1 MQDNMRYD
9 IEGMSMQDGIIF
21 RSSIL
26 PLEVETIYQKKP
38 EVRLRNPLEL
48 FFGFIPARYV
58 RDLKFVSWKFVLAI
72 DIPMI
77 ILSLFTKNI
86 SVIFAVIYMALFVS
100 KDLFNLVYL
109 VFQIKL
115 GKGKRIG
122 RYHAAEHMAIGA
134 YEKYK
139 RVPTLAEIRT
149 VSRFQE
155 NCGSRIIFKRI
166 GLFLPLSLIF
176 LSASFVD
183 IKVYIVECVIMVIIA
198 ILTSRKSTVK
208 YLQILVTNKPTD
220 KELQVAIKGIKA
232 LQEAEDDF
240 EEKMDGFIGGCFII
254 I

>member
-1 MQDNMRYD
+1 MQDNTRYD

-26 PLEVETIYQKKP
+26 PLEVETTYQKKP
-38 EVRLRNPLEL
+38 EVRIRNPLEL
-48 FFGFIPARYV
+48 FFGFIPTRYV
-58 RDLKFVSWKFVLAI
+58 RDLKFVSWKFLLAI
-72 DIPMI
+72 DIPVI

-86 SVIFAVIYMALFVS
+86 SIIFAVIYMALFVS
-100 KDLFNLVYL
+100 KDLFNLIYL
-109 VFQIKL
+109 VFKIKL
-115 GKGKRIG
+115 GKGKRMG

-155 NCGSRIIFKRI
+155 NCGSRVIFKRI

-183 IKVYIVECVIMVIIA
+183 IKVYIVEWVIMVIIA

-232 LQEAEDDF
+232 LQEAEDNF
-240 EEKMDGFIGGCFII
+240 EEKTDGFIGGCFII
-254 I
+254 M